1 MGRSAPCSWSFLSA
15 RSVVASPNG
24 ATSWGR
30 SIGRAIAGAQCG
42 LDALIEQMPRFLEHA
57 RALGAALDEVPGIV
71 VVPSP
76 PQSPLFHLHLRG
88 DPVLLRERALEVAR
102 QRRVWLFHRLEPS
115 VVPNVNKLELNVG
128 EPALDITPGKA
139 AELFAIVTGT

>member
-1 MGRSAPCSWSFLSA
+1 
-15 RSVVASPNG
+15 
-24 ATSWGR
+24 
-30 SIGRAIAGAQCG
+30 
-42 LDALIEQMPRFLEHA
+42 MPRFLEHA

-128 EPALDITPGKA
+128 EPALDITPGEA